1 MTSSTTNNNDTTT
14 TATCGISSPLA
25 SCTEAC
31 QSISNIALPSNEL
44 TCLHPVHYFKLHNP
58 NNHHVDDYEAHHDD
72 HIAGS
77 GSPVMYSNH
86 APMLMSRGLT
96 KCEYCGS
103 SNVDRCEGVREVHD
117 HFGEYQRKMFGQNY
131 DAGNNNHHGNAVEND
146 ESQYYN
152 TEDDY
157 FHNTAQHNT
166 TNDNQ
171 YQPNNHNDA
180 HSTSSTST
188 SSQPP
193 PTCHRPK
200 LFFLKKRPPFAN
212 SNDGW
217 NIQTQHRQHLFEPPS
232 SMEGVGRGYGEVRG
246 QLGDYCTVNYAS
258 PKFLNGSGG
267 NNGMVSMKKG
277 YKMIQRSHSL
287 PVGVAGGSSLPG
299 NGGGGGGEACG
310 SVCGETEITFLSASH
325 NGGRRSAVVRMSSHN
340 GTTTNNNDSDTGR
353 SLSPLQW
360 VNGSEI
366 KGVMNWF
373 A

>member
-1 MTSSTTNNNDTTT
+1 MTSSTSNIDAT
-14 TATCGISSPLA
+14 TCGFSSPLA

-31 QSISNIALPSNEL
+31 QSISNISLPSNEL
-44 TCLHPVHYFKLHNP
+44 ACLHPVSYFNLH
-58 NNHHVDDYEAHHDD
+58 NNHHHDGDDYETHHHSD

-77 GSPVMYSNH
+77 GSPVMYANH
-86 APMLMSRGLT
+86 APIMRGMGLT

-103 SNVDRCEGVREVHD
+103 SSVDRCQGVKEVHD
-117 HFGEYQRKMFGQNY
+117 HFNEYQQRMFGGQY
-131 DAGNNNHHGNAVEND
+131 DNGGNTNHANAAVEKD
-146 ESQYYN
+146 EEN
-152 TEDDY
+152 N
-157 FHNTAQHNT
+157 FHNAAQQQQHRST
-166 TNDNQ
+166 TNDN
-171 YQPNNHNDA
+171 YPHHDNNNNNDA

-188 SSQPP
+188 SSHPP
-193 PTCHRPK
+193 RTCHRPK

-217 NIQTQHRQHLFEPPS
+217 NLETQHRQHLFEPPS

-258 PKFLNGSGG
+258 PKFIHGSGG
-267 NNGMVSMKKG
+267 NGMMSMKKG
-277 YKMIQRSHSL
+277 YTIFQRSKSM
-287 PVGVAGGSSLPG
+287 PVRATGG
-299 NGGGGGGEACG
+299 
-310 SVCGETEITFLSASH
+310 F
-325 NGGRRSAVVRMSSHN
+325 
-340 GTTTNNNDSDTGR
+340 DTGR